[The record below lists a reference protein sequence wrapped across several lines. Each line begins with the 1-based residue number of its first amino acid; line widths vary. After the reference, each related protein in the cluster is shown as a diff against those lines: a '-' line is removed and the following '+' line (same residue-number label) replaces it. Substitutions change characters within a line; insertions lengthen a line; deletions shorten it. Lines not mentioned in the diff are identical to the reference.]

1 MKGSDVANAGICVA
15 AQSLVLKLLFNFY
28 PPEVLADI
36 RTMLF
41 RAFRVACITIVLMFR
56 LDGSLTG

>member
-1 MKGSDVANAGICVA
+1 MLEFVWPHN
-15 AQSLVLKLLFNFY
+15 LYVLKLLFNFY